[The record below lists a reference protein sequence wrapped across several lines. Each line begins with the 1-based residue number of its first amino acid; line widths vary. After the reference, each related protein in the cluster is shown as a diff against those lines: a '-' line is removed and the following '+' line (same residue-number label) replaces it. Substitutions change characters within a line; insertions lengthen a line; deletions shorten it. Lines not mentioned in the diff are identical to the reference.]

1 MALKGSFSRE
11 QDFFDFNL
19 KYLFYVGLWP
29 KKNSTRNKVLLYK
42 FYETFLHVLSLI
54 YVVITSIG
62 TYQNKEDVAIFLS
75 NLDKTLVAYNFVLKV
90 IVFVIKRKHVEKLI
104 EEIASSADR
113 ISNNRK
119 CLMAFH
125 VIIITIVTTAI
136 IGAFSLLAL
145 FKMEMIV
152 EAWMPFEPHKN
163 IMNYF
168 LAIQILVI
176 TFIVPCS
183 FRSIAMQGIV
193 CSIAMYL
200 CEQFIDLQNK
210 IKGLE
215 YSKAHESSTRMA
227 FKEIVKKHVRLMRF
241 SKQLSTAFKDFFL
254 IQNLAVSVEMCL
266 NAMMVTMVDLD
277 QKTLLASFIAFL
289 IIALINAYI
298 YCYLGNE
305 MIIQSEGI
313 AMAAYEAPWTSW
325 PLDMQ
330 KDLLFVIKVAQR
342 PLSLSAGG
350 VVTMSMQ
357 AYSQALYNG
366 YSIFAVLN
374 DAVD

>member
-1 MALKGSFSRE
+1 MAFAGFFSRR
-11 QDFFDFNL
+11 QDYFDVNL

-29 KKNSTRNKVLLYK
+29 REDFSRSQVILYK
-42 FYETFLHVLSLI
+42 TYEIILHILSLI
-54 YVVITSIG
+54 YVVTTSIG
-62 TYQNKEDVAIFLS
+62 TYQNKQDVAIFLS

-90 IVFVIKRKHVEKLI
+90 IVFVVKRKHVEKLI
-104 EEIASSADR
+104 KEIATSGDR
-113 ISNNRK
+113 ISYNQKR
-119 CLMAFH
+119 LMALH

-152 EAWMPFEPHKN
+152 EAWMPFDPHKN

-168 LAIQILVI
+168 LATQILVI

-193 CSIAMYL
+193 SSIVMYL

-210 IKGLE
+210 IKALD
-215 YSKAHESSTRMA
+215 YSKANDLSMRIE
-227 FKEIVKKHVRLMRF
+227 FKEIVKKHMRLMRF
-241 SKQLSTAFKDFFL
+241 SKLLSTTFKEFFL

-266 NAMMVTMVDLD
+266 NAMMVTMVDRE

-305 MIIQSEGI
+305 MIVQSEGI
-313 AMAAYEAPWTSW
+313 ALAAYEAPWTSW
-325 PLDMQ
+325 PPDMQ
-330 KDLLFVIKVAQR
+330 KDLLIVIRVAQK

-350 VVTMSMQ
+350 VVTMSMK